1 MKLTLPDAVSTQI
14 SKMQTAERP
23 RATQRKLLNDFFNG
37 EAPWTKKEAQDN
49 HVLINF
55 NDKQGTNLLHQA
67 RNQYENAFAKRDT
80 FFKVFLPDCKDD
92 RADEYSE
99 TITRQINKPIK
110 ASKEYYY
117 TMDEVWGS
125 ICLHGPGMR
134 IWYDDQSWK
143 PSFAGIQDVLIPTE
157 THLGMDNLQCFAV
170 RRRMRHG
177 ELFRKT
183 VALGKNVN
191 PGWNMPVVT
200 KLLDEFKDMNENP
213 NNYNWTDNPEQM
225 GEIWKQSSGGYDV
238 SDIAPTIDMWD
249 FYHREEGGSDL
260 ASGWYLKVMLDKDC
274 VSATSSSVESD
285 RKFIFESKSPIASS
299 LSQIIHFQFG
309 DGNNVPP
316 FMYHSV
322 RSLAYLTY
330 DLVWTMNRLNCQ
342 FTQHLFEQLMTMVR
356 VQDPADRG
364 RLNKVVLTPPFCII
378 PEGLNLVAGN
388 ERYKADVNLIDSGL
402 AQYRQR
408 IGDLTSAY
416 TQSLDTGT
424 AKERTKFEVQSLLAQ
439 TSALMSSML
448 GRAYRQEHW
457 ACTEIARRFCIPNS
471 HDFDVKHFQNS
482 CILDGVPS
490 RYLDSKTWQI
500 EVEQVLGNGNRAM
513 ELAEATELFTNMGA
527 FDPAAQQEIK
537 HDWALAVTG
546 NSKKAARLAPTNQK
560 PKTTASVVDAQNK
573 WGSLWVGAQLDPV
586 DGMNHT
592 EQVSTMLGL
601 MAGEIQAIT
610 QGKQPTESD
619 LQGFGN
625 VATFIAKHLKIMGG
639 DQKMIPLVKKF
650 SADLN
655 QLMQIVQK
663 IAAEI
668 QQQQPPGAG
677 GDPETAAKVQ
687 AITATTQAKIQ
698 SSQMMTQAKAQNA
711 KASSE
716 FKLGQKQQ
724 SHQQKLQQTAQSH
737 QMQEALKAITV
748 RHDEQ
753 LKAMQAQNDML
764 IARIE
769 ALQKGADGASPTK
782 PVKGRTEK

>member
-1 MKLTLPDAVSTQI
+1 MDLKLPDKVATQI
-14 SKMQTAERP
+14 SKMRAAEKP
-23 RATQRKLLNDFFNG
+23 RADQRKLLNDFFNG

-80 FFKVFLPDCKDD
+80 FFKVFLPDCKED
-92 RADEYSE
+92 RAEEYGE
-99 TITRQINKPIK
+99 TITRQINKIIK

-117 TMDEVWGS
+117 TMDECWGG
-125 ICLHGPGMR
+125 ICLHGIGMR
-134 IWYDDQSWK
+134 TWHDDQHWK
-143 PSFAGIQDVLIPTE
+143 PSFTGIQDVLIPTE

-170 RRRMRHG
+170 RRRMRYG
-177 ELFRKT
+177 ELLKKT
-183 VALGKNVN
+183 VKMGKNVN
-191 PGWNMPVVT
+191 PGWNMKAVRA
-200 KLLDEFKDMNENP
+200 LLDEFKDMNENP

-238 SDIAPTIDMWD
+238 SDVAPTIDFWD
-249 FYHREEGGSDL
+249 FYHLEEGGTDL
-260 ASGWYLKVMLDKDC
+260 ASGWYMKMMLDKDC
-274 VSATSSSVESD
+274 VSAVSSSIESD
-285 RKFIFESKSPIASS
+285 RKFIFESKTPVAPD

-330 DLVWTMNRLNCQ
+330 DLVWTMNRINCQ

-364 RLNKVVLTPPFCII
+364 RLSKVVLTPPFCII

-388 ERYKADVNLIDSGL
+388 ERYKADYNLIESGL
-402 AQYRQR
+402 SNYRQR

-416 TQSLDTGT
+416 TQQLDKGPSSE
-424 AKERTKFEVQSLLAQ
+424 ARTKFEVQSILAQ
-439 TSALMSSML
+439 TSALMASML

-457 ACTEIARRFCIPNS
+457 ACVEIARRFTIPNS
-471 HDFDVKHFQNS
+471 HDFDVKHFQNA
-482 CILDGVPS
+482 CIADGVPS
-490 RYLDSKTWQI
+490 KYLDSKLWQI

-513 ELAEATELFTNMGA
+513 ELAEATELFTNLGA

-546 NSKKAARLAPTNQK
+546 NSKKAARLAPVNQK
-560 PKTTASVVDAQNK
+560 PKVTASGVDAQNK
-573 WGSLWVGAQLDPV
+573 WGSLWVGAQLEPV

-592 EQVSTMLGL
+592 EQVATLLGL
-601 MAGEIQAIT
+601 MAGEIQRIT

-639 DQKMIPLVKKF
+639 DEKMLPLVKKF
-650 SADLN
+650 SADLT

-663 IAAEI
+663 IAAEL
-668 QQQQPPGAG
+668 QQAQPPGAG
-677 GDPETAAKVQ
+677 GDPETAAKVG
-687 AITATTQAKIQ
+687 AITATAQAKIQ
-698 SSQMMTQAKAQNA
+698 SSQAAAQAKRE
-711 KASSE
+711 ASQASTQL
-716 FKLGQKQQ
+716 KLAQKQQ
-724 SHQQKLQQTAQSH
+724 SHDQKLQQTAQSS
-737 QMQEALKAITV
+737 QMAETLKALSAK
-748 RHDEQ
+748 HDAQ
-753 LKAMQAQNDML
+753 LKAMQSQNDML

-769 ALQKGADGASPTK
+769 AAMAPKKETAGAK
-782 PVKGRTEK
+782 